1 MGGLVA
7 VRGWVA
13 VTRVWLFGCGRD
25 EKNIVPGPPC
35 LTGGCQA
42 MQKFWETLI
51 TPMWNFALLPSL
63 LVQGCVQMMQRIGET
78 FITPM
83 WNFAFFPS
91 LVSTYEMRNI
101 P

>member
-25 EKNIVPGPPC
+25 EKNIVLGPRC
-35 LTGGCQA
+35 LTGGCQV
-42 MQKFWETLI
+42 MQK
-51 TPMWNFALLPSL
+51 N
-63 LVQGCVQMMQRIGET
+63 RET

-83 WNFAFFPS
+83 WNFALFPS
-91 LVSTYEMRNI
+91 LLMQGYVQIMQNI
-101 P
+101 GETLSRLCGVLLCSHRY